1 MQASAGSVR
10 RVNPAA
16 EGKTYDQVAF
26 EISEERVRVFQELFG
41 GPPGVPPTFLT
52 AAEFTV
58 FPQVIGDPELG
69 LDFTR
74 VVHGTQEYV
83 FHRPLRIGETLRV
96 QPRIASI
103 RHKGGNGFMVIETQM
118 RGVDDRVAAVARST
132 MIERESAT

>member
-16 EGKTYDQVAF
+16 EGKTYDPVAF
-26 EISEERVRVFQELFG
+26 EITEERVRAFLDLFG

-52 AAEFTV
+52 AAEFAV

-69 LDFTR
+69 LDFTK

-83 FHRPLRIGETLRV
+83 FHRPLRIGEALMV

-103 RHKGGNGFMVIETQM
+103 RHKGSIGFLVIETQM
-118 RGVDDRVAAVARST
+118 KGMDGGAAAVARST
-132 MIERESAT
+132 MIERGQAP